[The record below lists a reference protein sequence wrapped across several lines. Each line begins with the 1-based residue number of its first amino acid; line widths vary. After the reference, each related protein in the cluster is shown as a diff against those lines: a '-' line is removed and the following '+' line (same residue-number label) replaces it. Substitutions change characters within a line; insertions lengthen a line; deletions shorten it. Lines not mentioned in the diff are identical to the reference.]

1 MANFI
6 NVSGITYSGEEYRNI
21 YSKDIYDIDLRQYGI
36 TFMDGVKG
44 KRKIY
49 TGEIG
54 DIWQLYTCPFT
65 PAGSASLAEA
75 YIEPAAIKANLENC
89 YDTFW
94 NTYLVS
100 ETEISLNGGVP
111 RTFADWFF
119 DEYRKKAAKEYQEIF
134 WKGDED
140 YTGST
145 KTYLKAVDGIE
156 KKLDENSGV
165 TKVSGATITVD
176 NVIAQVEATIM
187 KGLEVA
193 NDAEV
198 DTEGYKIFMNH
209 ADVRVLEV
217 ALGKVCCPNSVNQ
230 VFANYARQDGRIF
243 VMGEVAL
250 GKVCCPNS
258 VNQVFANYARQDGR
272 IFVMGYEVVPTMQSK
287 NTIIFGPARNLVL
300 GFDTYDSVL
309 QWKFIDMRE
318 TTGDNMFRVLAISNI
333 AVGIILPELF
343 VVSKP

>member
-6 NVSGITYSGEEYRNI
+6 NVSGLTYCGKEAQEI
-21 YSKDIYDIDLRQYGI
+21 FSKDIYDIDLRQYGI

-44 KRKIY
+44 KMKMY

-54 DIWQLYTCPFT
+54 DAWQLYTCPFT
-65 PAGSASLAEA
+65 PAGAASLAEA
-75 YIEPAAIKANLENC
+75 FIEPAAIKVNQENC

-94 NTYLVS
+94 NTFLVDQ
-100 ETEISLNGGVP
+100 TEISLRGGIP
-111 RTFADWFF
+111 QTFADWYFAKL
-119 DEYRKKAAKEYQEIF
+119 RKKMSQEYQEIF
-134 WKGDED
+134 WKGDTG
-140 YTGST
+140 YTGTS

-156 KKLDENSGV
+156 KQFADNSGV

-176 NVIAQVEATIM
+176 NAIAQVEAVIM

-193 NDAEV
+193 GNAEV

-209 ADVRVLEV
+209 QDVRLLEV
-217 ALGKVCCPNSVNQ
+217 ALGKVCCPNRESI
-230 VFANYARQDGRIF
+230 FSNYARENGRI
-243 VMGEVAL
+243 
-250 GKVCCPNS
+250 
-258 VNQVFANYARQDGR
+258 Y
-272 IFVMGYEVVPTMQSK
+272 VMGYEVIPTMQSK

-300 GFDTYDSVL
+300 GYDTFDSHIEYKL
-309 QWKFIDMRE
+309 IDMRD